1 VSDIEK
7 WLSEGDLRN
16 DGMAEEV
23 VKIVLL
29 EPSAFDDTPFPQG

>member
-16 DGMAEEV
+16 DGMDEEV
-23 VKIVLL
+23 VKIVMQ
-29 EPSAFDDTPFPQG
+29 E